1 MLRSRFA
8 LLLVFA
14 LLGTGLL
21 PQTAFA
27 VLDDG
32 LTALTAANGPPVAV
46 ADEINTAK
54 GTPGDLDVLANDFD
68 PDGDTLTIVSWTQAT
83 DGTVTCGVAICVYTP
98 VDVGFFGSDSFT
110 YTVSDGNGGTDVG
123 DVSVLVT
130 ATNEQPV
137 ADDDALTTAEDT
149 PGAVDVLDGDTDD
162 DGDPLVVE
170 TLSPTADHGT
180 VSCTSGGICTYTPDA
195 DFEGSDAFTYDISDG
210 QGGAD
215 SGDVA
220 VTVTPVNDDPHA
232 VDDSLTTTEDLLGS
246 LNVRLNDTDV
256 DGDTLLVTTPAP
268 AAAHGTVSCL
278 GGGGCSYTP
287 DADYNGPDSFQYT
300 ISDGHGGS
308 DTGTVSVTVLPENTA
323 PVADDEALTTA
334 EDASNSVNVL
344 VGDTDFDGD
353 PLTVSTLAPAAAH
366 GTVACSA
373 AGSCTYTPDS
383 NYSGSDS
390 FDYTVSDG
398 RGGSDTGLV
407 SVTVTPE
414 NDAPVAVDDSLT
426 TAEDA
431 QGQAA
436 VLGNDADVDGDSP
449 AVTGSTNG
457 AHGAVSCSAG
467 GTCTYTPVAD
477 YAGADAFTY
486 TISDGNGGTDTGS
499 VSVTVTPE
507 NDAPVADDET
517 LTTQVDVQGD
527 VDVLA
532 GDTDVDGD
540 TLAIDTTSD
549 PDHGSVSCNAT
560 TGVCTY
566 TPDAAYLG
574 ADSFTY
580 TVTDGEATDE
590 GLVSVTVEEP
600 NVPPSCANVT
610 PSKTKLWP
618 PQHQL
623 IAVKLAGATD
633 PDGDPLTFAITAVT
647 QDEKVTKVSGTGDKK
662 PDAQR
667 VSGKPDQI
675 RLRAERD
682 PKANGRVYR
691 IVYVVSD
698 GRGGTCN
705 GVEKVGVPV
714 KQAKK
719 AVETA
724 KSFNSFG

>member
-1 MLRSRFA
+1 MLRPRFA
-8 LLLVFA
+8 LLLVLA
-14 LLGTGLL
+14 LLAAGLL
-21 PQTAFA
+21 PQAAFA

-83 DGTVTCGVAICVYTP
+83 DGTVTCGVAVCVYTP

-137 ADDDALTTAEDT
+137 ADDDTLTTAEDT
-149 PGAVDVLDGDTDD
+149 PGDVDVLDGDTDD

-170 TLSPTADHGT
+170 TLS
-180 VSCTSGGICTYTPDA
+180 
-195 DFEGSDAFTYDISDG
+195 SDG
-210 QGGAD
+210 RPRHRLLHVGRHLHVHARRRLRGLRLVHLRHLRRPGREHD

-334 EDASNSVNVL
+334 EDAL
-344 VGDTDFDGD
+344 QLRERARRRHGRRRR

-373 AGSCTYTPDS
+373 AAVVHVHPGFELTAAA
-383 NYSGSDS
+383 DS
-390 FDYTVSDG
+390 FDYSGLGRTGRQRHRHRQRHGHAGERRAG
-398 RGGSDTGLV
+398 RGRRLADDRRGRTGPGRRARATTRT
-407 SVTVTPE
+407 STATP
-414 NDAPVAVDDSLT
+414 PS
-426 TAEDA
+426 
-431 QGQAA
+431 
-436 VLGNDADVDGDSP
+436 
-449 AVTGSTNG
+449 VTGSTNG

-477 YAGADAFTY
+477 YAGADTFTY
-486 TISDGNGGTDTGS
+486 TVSDGNGGTDTGS
-499 VSVTVTPE
+499 VSVTVSPGE
-507 NDAPVADDET
+507 RR
-517 LTTQVDVQGD
+517 
-527 VDVLA
+527 A
-532 GDTDVDGD
+532 GRRRRR
-540 TLAIDTTSD
+540 
-549 PDHGSVSCNAT
+549 P
-560 TGVCTY
+560 
-566 TPDAAYLG
+566 
-574 ADSFTY
+574 
-580 TVTDGEATDE
+580 
-590 GLVSVTVEEP
+590 
-600 NVPPSCANVT
+600 
-610 PSKTKLWP
+610 
-618 PQHQL
+618 
-623 IAVKLAGATD
+623 
-633 PDGDPLTFAITAVT
+633 
-647 QDEKVTKVSGTGDKK
+647 
-662 PDAQR
+662 
-667 VSGKPDQI
+667 
-675 RLRAERD
+675 
-682 PKANGRVYR
+682 
-691 IVYVVSD
+691 
-698 GRGGTCN
+698 
-705 GVEKVGVPV
+705 
-714 KQAKK
+714 
-719 AVETA
+719 
-724 KSFNSFG
+724 